1 MGLVFVFIGIIF
13 IVSSII
19 VSAFVNKKEITDK
32 NMTINEKSFQN
43 YAKFYGMMIPV
54 DDEFNKKLNKIYRL
68 IVIENVDDINFI
80 AKDTGCTYEECIL
93 KIKYLKNKRAIGE
106 YYIDH
111 INGIVKKCSK
121 DDLALLKKYKPYIY
135 GKNHLQINEIAARMP
150 MTTINNLK
158 EREQEVIKDLK
169 YLYNKDLINGIILD
183 EVDGK
188 ITYYSIEKRLKKDTV
203 SIDCENCGA
212 INDVT
217 RGGKTRCGYCGLIIE
232 DKDNEIEEK

>member
-1 MGLVFVFIGIIF
+1 MELVFIIF
-13 IVSSII
+13 GVVLIYGSVL
-19 VSAFVNKKEITDK
+19 FLNNLNKKEITNK
-32 NMTINEKSFQN
+32 NKTINEKSFQN
-43 YAKFYGMMIPV
+43 YAKFYGVMIPV
-54 DDEFNKKLNKIYRL
+54 DEEFNKKVNKIHRL
-68 IVIENVDDINFI
+68 ITVDKVDDIDFI

-121 DDLALLKKYKPYIY
+121 EDLVLLKKYKPFIY
-135 GKNHLQINEIAARMP
+135 GKEHLQINEIAARMSK
-150 MTTINNLK
+150 TTIRNLK
-158 EREQEVIKDLK
+158 EREKEVIKDLK
-169 YLYNKDLINGIILD
+169 YLYDKDLINGIILD

-188 ITYYSIEKRLKKDTV
+188 ITYYTVEKRRKKDTV

-212 INDVT
+212 LNDVT

-232 DKDNEIEEK
+232 DEFDI